1 MELGVVVAGMPNSP
15 EGLFRAC
22 EAAHHGGMD
31 FPTVWNTILRR
42 HPLVIG
48 LPTHRIVAGQ
58 AQIVVSLA
66 TGQHIISTTSGYC
79 LG

>member
-1 MELGVVVAGMPNSP
+1 MPNSP
-15 EGLFRAC
+15 EGLLGVC
-22 EAAHHGGMD
+22 EAAHRKGTD
-31 FPTVWNTILRR
+31 FPTVWNTILKR

-48 LPTHRIVAGQ
+48 LPTHRIVDGQ

-66 TGQHIISTTSGYC
+66 TGHHVVSTTGGYC